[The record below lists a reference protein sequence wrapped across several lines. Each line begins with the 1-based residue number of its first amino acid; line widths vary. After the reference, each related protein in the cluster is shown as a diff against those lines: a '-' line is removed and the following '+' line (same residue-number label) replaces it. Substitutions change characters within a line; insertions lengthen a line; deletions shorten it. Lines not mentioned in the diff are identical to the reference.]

1 MILVKSLIAILLLII
16 VFAIYNNWDYFASK
30 FDGREG
36 FEQQQGQWQ
45 AEQQGQGQAEQGQ
58 AEQQGQWQAEQGHE
72 EHEGL
77 WQAEAEEAEKE
88 RAVEEIAY
96 TLPSAVENYE
106 LHAGDAKF
114 ISELQEKMT
123 ELFQLSEKATNI
135 NKNIKL

>member
-1 MILVKSLIAILLLII
+1 MILVKSLIVILLLII
-16 VFAIYNNWDYFASK
+16 VFAIYNKWDYFASK

-36 FEQQQGQWQ
+36 FEQQGQWQ
-45 AEQQGQGQAEQGQ
+45 QGQ
-58 AEQQGQWQAEQGHE
+58 AEQQQAEQQE

-77 WQAEAEEAEKE
+77 WQAEANEAEKE

-114 ISELQEKMT
+114 IGELQEKMT

>member
-1 MILVKSLIAILLLII
+1 MILVKSLIVILLLII
-16 VFAIYNNWDYFASK
+16 VFAIYNKWDYFASK

-36 FEQQQGQWQ
+36 FEQQG
-45 AEQQGQGQAEQGQ
+45 QQGQGQQGQ
-58 AEQQGQWQAEQGHE
+58 GQQGQE

-77 WQAEAEEAEKE
+77 WQAEADEAEKE
-88 RAVEEIAY
+88 RAVEEISY

-114 ISELQEKMT
+114 IGELQEKMT

-135 NKNIKL
+135 NKNIKV

>member
-45 AEQQGQGQAEQGQ
+45 AEQQGQGQAEQG
-58 AEQQGQWQAEQGHE
+58 HE

-77 WQAEAEEAEKE
+77 WQAEADQAEKE

>member
-1 MILVKSLIAILLLII
+1 MILVKSLIVILLLII
-16 VFAIYNNWDYFASK
+16 VFAIYNKWDYFASK

-36 FEQQQGQWQ
+36 FVQQGHMWQ
-45 AEQQGQGQAEQGQ
+45 AEQQQ
-58 AEQQGQWQAEQGHE
+58 E

-77 WQAEAEEAEKE
+77 WQAEADEAEKE
-88 RAVEEIAY
+88 RAVEEISY

-114 ISELQEKMT
+114 IGELQEKMT

-135 NKNIKL
+135 NKNLKL

>member
-45 AEQQGQGQAEQGQ
+45 AEQQGQ
-58 AEQQGQWQAEQGHE
+58 WQAEQGHE

-77 WQAEAEEAEKE
+77 WQAEADQAEKE

>member
-1 MILVKSLIAILLLII
+1 MILVKSLIVILLLII
-16 VFAIYNNWDYFASK
+16 VFAIYNKWDYFASK

-36 FEQQQGQWQ
+36 FEQQGQ
-45 AEQQGQGQAEQGQ
+45 QGQ
-58 AEQQGQWQAEQGHE
+58 AEQQQQE

-77 WQAEAEEAEKE
+77 WQAEADKAEKE
-88 RAVEEIAY
+88 RAVEEISY

-114 ISELQEKMT
+114 IGELQEKMT

>member
-1 MILVKSLIAILLLII
+1 MILVKSLIVILLLII
-16 VFAIYNNWDYFASK
+16 VFAIYNKWDYFASK

-36 FEQQQGQWQ
+36 FEQQ
-45 AEQQGQGQAEQGQ
+45 EGQ
-58 AEQQGQWQAEQGHE
+58 AEQQGQWQGQQGQWQE

-77 WQAEAEEAEKE
+77 WQAEADEAEKE
-88 RAVEEIAY
+88 RAVEEISY

-114 ISELQEKMT
+114 IGELQEKMT

>member
-45 AEQQGQGQAEQGQ
+45 AEQGQ

-77 WQAEAEEAEKE
+77 WQAEADQAEKE

>member
-1 MILVKSLIAILLLII
+1 MILVKSLIVILLLII
-16 VFAIYNNWDYFASK
+16 VFAIYNKWDYFASK

-36 FEQQQGQWQ
+36 FEQQG
-45 AEQQGQGQAEQGQ
+45 QQGQ
-58 AEQQGQWQAEQGHE
+58 QQE

-77 WQAEAEEAEKE
+77 WQAEADEAEKE
-88 RAVEEIAY
+88 RAVEEISY

-114 ISELQEKMT
+114 IGELQEKMT